1 MLAGGWVLIFGAHL
15 LLSARIPAP
24 TVVFDEIGYLGNARA
39 LAGGAGWQM
48 PFAPFYSAGYS
59 VLLAPAFA
67 VVGSASGQ
75 WMVVRLVNA
84 ALLACL
90 FPGLAVTLRRLL
102 SAPARIAVAGA
113 FVGALAPAALASGQS
128 AIAEN
133 LVLPMVPVALLAAQA
148 AADTARPVW
157 QRVLAGPAVV
167 VLLAAHPRF
176 SAVAVL
182 SLVALGWAGLRGHLD
197 RRVAA
202 INSVLLVAG
211 VAAVTTLNR
220 ALIDRRWDGVERME
234 GGPSTWLD
242 LVTSP
247 SGLRNLIA
255 TAVGQAWYLAVGS
268 AGLALVGAALVARR
282 AGGRERPAVPGDVR
296 GVLLA
301 FLGAA
306 AVVFATSVVF
316 FAQNQFRADH
326 YVYGRHNDSFT
337 PVWIAVAVAAIL
349 DVVRFPRLV
358 RVMGASVVTTGLLG
372 VAIIALRD
380 PSVLG
385 DRFAPFA
392 VPAITR
398 FIGDQPES
406 LFGRAT
412 LVATATGLAISAL
425 VVAVRRSPAGRPR
438 RAVAG
443 IGWGALVAG
452 ALALGATPNT
462 ADFAR
467 DVYAEWHPVAT
478 ITRLGIDELC
488 IDGTAVE
495 GRANLS
501 YGWALPNVEIRSYD
515 AATEEPECEFS
526 IARLTDPARR
536 AAGDRVAVLDQGAF
550 YPFEGSP
557 DGLALWVR
565 TGPAQQRLDARGA
578 LLPAGFPAAL
588 PDAARSVRMVPVD
601 RPEVLRVAPGGRVHT
616 SVLVQHTGADAPW
629 PDLASYEPEDRVRVL
644 ARVTPTEP
652 GGPGG
657 AATGGE
663 LPHWMLPGDTAV
675 VDVELVAIDTTLAP
689 LRPGRYTV
697 QLGVEQVGRT
707 WFATGGPRNRF
718 ILEVTG

>member
-242 LVTSP
+242 LVTSS

-268 AGLALVGAALVARR
+268 AASPWWGRRWSPVAPEAGSVRRARR
-282 AGGRERPAVPGDVR
+282 RP

-326 YVYGRHNDSFT
+326 YVRPPQRLLHPGVDRRGRRSD
-337 PVWIAVAVAAIL
+337 PRRGAL
-349 DVVRFPRLV
+349 PRLV

-385 DRFAPFA
+385 DRFARSPC
-392 VPAITR
+392 
-398 FIGDQPES
+398 
-406 LFGRAT
+406 
-412 LVATATGLAISAL
+412 
-425 VVAVRRSPAGRPR
+425 RRSPGSSATNPSPCLVAPRSSPR
-438 RAVAG
+438 RPAWPSQRSSLPSAARRRSAPACG
-443 IGWGALVAG
+443 GGDRLGCSGRG